1 MEMIWGLYGEH
12 WNMIIF
18 SASGKSNS
26 QARLAKR
33 DVRSVHVAK
42 MILKD
47 WGWHDASEI
56 LDPLE
61 AELSQI
67 EPSGWVV
74 SASCPF
80 GRATWGLAA

>member
-1 MEMIWGLYGEH
+1 
-12 WNMIIF
+12 MIIF

-47 WGWHDASEI
+47 WGWHDDHDASEI

-61 AELSQI
+61 AELSQRF
-67 EPSGWVV
+67 SH
-74 SASCPF
+74 
-80 GRATWGLAA
+80 R